1 MKKILLHKYK
11 VKGVTFFEIL
21 AGIVIMGILA
31 SAAIVG
37 YSVYIT
43 KAKMKEA
50 EEQLAFL
57 HTLEMTYHMEHSKYS
72 SDLKALGFQQAKLKT
87 EDGSAYYK
95 VEVAEVGPGK
105 FIGRATSVED
115 FDEDGQ
121 FNVWEIDQD
130 KKLTMTVED

>member
-1 MKKILLHKYK
+1 
-11 VKGVTFFEIL
+11 
-21 AGIVIMGILA
+21 
-31 SAAIVG
+31 
-37 YSVYIT
+37 
-43 KAKMKEA
+43 MKEA

-72 SDLKALGFQQAKLKT
+72 SDLKVLGFQQAKLKT